1 MMQPRVLILRAA
13 GINRDED
20 AARAVSMAGGQPELV
35 HIGRLVDGAVSLQDY
50 AMLIVPGGFSYGDH
64 LGAGAMLA
72 TDLVHRLGDS
82 IRRFVEDGRAV
93 LGICN
98 GFQVLVK
105 SGLLPGASL
114 GQRSASLTHNAS
126 GRFECRWVRLQAQA
140 NSDCVFTQ
148 DMNQPIEVPVAH
160 GEGRFVMRTP
170 DELVALQDS
179 GQVAFCY
186 VDDQNTPT
194 TSYPANPNGSALGI
208 AGVCDASGRILGMMP
223 HPENAIVP
231 WQHPR
236 WTREQRTE
244 GDGLAIFRN
253 GIAWVAHI

>member
-1 MMQPRVLILRAA
+1 MTQPRVLILRAA

-20 AARAVSMAGGQPELV
+20 AARAVTMAGGMPELV
-35 HIGRLVDGAVSLQDY
+35 HIGRLAEGAVSLQDY

-72 TDLVHRLGDS
+72 TDLVHRLGES
-82 IRRFVEDGRAV
+82 VSRFVEDGRAV

-114 GQRSASLTHNAS
+114 GRRSASLTHNAS

-140 NSDCVFTQ
+140 NSHCVFTQ
-148 DMNQPIEVPVAH
+148 DIDNPIEVPVAH
-160 GEGRFVMRTP
+160 GEGRFVMQTP
-170 DELVALQDS
+170 EEVVALGDA

-186 VDDQNTPT
+186 VDAQNQPT
-194 TSYPANPNGSALGI
+194 TSYPENPNGSALGV

-223 HPENAIVP
+223 HPENAVVP

-236 WTREQRTE
+236 WTRENRSE

-253 GIAWVAHI
+253 GITWVSHI

>member
-1 MMQPRVLILRAA
+1 MQPRVLILRAA
-13 GINRDED
+13 GINRDAD
-20 AARAVSMAGGQPELV
+20 AARAVTMAGGHPELV
-35 HIGRLVDGAVSLQDY
+35 HIGRLTEGAVSLQDY

-105 SGLLPGASL
+105 SGLLPSATL

-126 GRFECRWVRLQAQA
+126 GRFECRWVRLQAQT
-140 NSDCVFTQ
+140 NSHCVFTR
-148 DMNQPIEVPVAH
+148 DMTAPIEVPVAH
-160 GEGRFVMRTP
+160 GEGRFVMHTS
-170 DELVALQDS
+170 DELLALRNA

-186 VDDQNTPT
+186 IDEDNQPT
-194 TSYPANPNGSALGI
+194 TAYPANPNGSAFGI

-223 HPENAIVP
+223 HPENAVVP

-236 WTREQRTE
+236 WTREHRTE
-244 GDGLAIFRN
+244 GDGLALFRN
-253 GIAWVAHI
+253 GIAWVTHI